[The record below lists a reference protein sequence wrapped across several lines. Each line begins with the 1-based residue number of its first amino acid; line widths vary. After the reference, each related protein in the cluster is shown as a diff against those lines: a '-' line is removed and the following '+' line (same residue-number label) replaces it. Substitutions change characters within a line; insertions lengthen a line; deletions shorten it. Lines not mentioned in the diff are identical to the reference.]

1 MADIAGGRG
10 LKQMEASVIFITLA
24 LLLLAGIP
32 IAICLGLSSAIYLL
46 LFYPIPEW
54 STTTAIM
61 AGILPNKFGATM
73 EHFTLMAIPFFI
85 VSSNFLSTGGVAK
98 RLIRFA
104 NALVGWMS
112 GGLAMAGILACIM
125 FAAVSGSSPATVVAI
140 GSIMIPGMVENGYS
154 KKFAVGS
161 IATAGS
167 LGILIPP
174 SIIMIVYAV
183 ATEQSVGKMFIAGIL
198 PGLLLG
204 AMLLLVTWIT
214 ARKKNMPC
222 EEVPGFK
229 ELWGSFLD
237 AVWGLLLIVMIVGGI
252 YGGIFTP
259 TEAAA
264 VAAVYS
270 AAIALFVYRDMGFRE
285 VPKVM
290 LESAKMTAMLLFI
303 IACAMIFAHVLT
315 MERIPQTIAEWLV
328 AKHMTWWMFLL
339 LVNVI
344 LWFAGDFMEPTS
356 IILILAPIFFPIAT
370 SLGINPIHFGIVMT
384 LNMEVGMITPPVGLN
399 LYVASGLSEMR
410 LEDVTRAALPWML
423 VMILALILVTY
434 IPSISLYLVDLLY

>member
-1 MADIAGGRG
+1 
-10 LKQMEASVIFITLA
+10 MEASVIFTVLA
-24 LLLLAGIP
+24 ILLLAGVP

-54 STTTAIM
+54 SSTTAIL

-85 VSSNFLSTGGVAK
+85 ISSNFLSTGGVAK
-98 RLIRFA
+98 RIIRFA

-140 GSIMIPGMVENGYS
+140 GSIMIPGMVEAGYT
-154 KKFAVGS
+154 KRFAVGS
-161 IATAGS
+161 ISTAGS

-174 SIIMIVYAV
+174 SIVMIVYAV
-183 ATEQSVGKMFIAGIL
+183 ATEQSVGKMFIAGIV
-198 PGLLLG
+198 PGLMLG
-204 AMLLLVTWIT
+204 AMLLVVTWIT
-214 ARKKNMPC
+214 AKRKKMPC
-222 EEVPGFK
+222 EAIPTFK
-229 ELWGSFLD
+229 EVWVSFVE
-237 AVWGLLLIVMIVGGI
+237 AIWGLLLIIMIIGGI

-270 AAIALFVYRDMGFRE
+270 AFIALFVYRDMGFKDI
-285 VPKVM
+285 PHVM

-303 IACAMIFAHVLT
+303 ISCAMIFAHVLT
-315 MERIPQTIAEWLV
+315 MERIPQSIAEWLV
-328 AKHMTWWMFLL
+328 ARNMSWWMFLL
-339 LVNVI
+339 MVNVI
-344 LWFAGDFMEPTS
+344 LWFAGDFMEPSS

-370 SLGINPIHFGIVMT
+370 ALGIDPIHLGIIMT

-399 LYVASGLSEMR
+399 LYVASGLSGMR
-410 LEDVTRAALPWML
+410 LEDVTKAALPWML
-423 VMILALILVTY
+423 VMIAALILVTY
-434 IPSISLYLVDLLY
+434 IPSISLFLVDLLY

>member
-1 MADIAGGRG
+1 
-10 LKQMEASVIFITLA
+10 MEATVIFAVLA
-24 LLLLAGIP
+24 VLLLAGVP

-54 STTTAIM
+54 SNTTSIM

-85 VSSNFLSTGGVAK
+85 VSSNSLSTGGVA
-98 RLIRFA
+98 RRIIRFT
-104 NALVGWMS
+104 NALVGRMS

-140 GSIMIPGMVENGYS
+140 GSIMIPGMVDAGYS
-154 KKFAVGS
+154 KRFSVGS

-174 SIIMIVYAV
+174 SIVMIVYAV
-183 ATEQSVGKMFIAGIL
+183 ATEQSVGKMFIAGIV
-198 PGLLLG
+198 PGLMLG
-204 AMLLLVTWIT
+204 AMLLVVTWIT
-214 ARKKNMPC
+214 AKRKNMPC
-222 EEVPGFK
+222 QEKPTLK
-229 ELWGSFLD
+229 ELWLSFVD
-237 AVWGLLLIVMIVGGI
+237 AIWGLLLVVMIIGGI

-264 VAAVYS
+264 VAAVY
-270 AAIALFVYRDMGFRE
+270 AAFISLFIYRDMGFKDI
-285 VPKVM
+285 PHVM

-315 MERIPQTIAEWLV
+315 MERIPQSIAEWLV
-328 AKHMTWWMFLL
+328 ARDMSWWMFLL
-339 LVNVI
+339 MVNII
-344 LWFAGDFMEPTS
+344 LWFAGDFMEPSS
-356 IILILAPIFFPIAT
+356 IILILAPIFFPIAMA
-370 SLGINPIHFGIVMT
+370 LDIDPIHLGIVMT

-399 LYVASGLSEMR
+399 LYVASGLSGMR
-410 LEDVTRAALPWML
+410 LEDVTKAALPWML
-423 VMILALILVTY
+423 VMIAALILVTY
-434 IPSISLYLVDLLY
+434 IPGISLFLVDLLY

>member
-1 MADIAGGRG
+1 
-10 LKQMEASVIFITLA
+10 MEAIVIFVVLA
-24 LLLLAGIP
+24 VLLLAGVP
-32 IAICLGLSSAIYLL
+32 IAICLGLSSAIYLF

-54 STTTAIM
+54 SNTTMIM
-61 AGILPNKFGATM
+61 SGILPNKFGATM

-85 VSSNFLSTGGVAK
+85 ISSNFLSTGGVA
-98 RLIRFA
+98 RRIIRFA

-112 GGLAMAGILACIM
+112 GGLAMAGILGCIM

-140 GSIMIPGMVENGYS
+140 GSIMIPGMVGAGYS
-154 KKFAVGS
+154 RKFAVGS
-161 IATAGS
+161 ISTAGS

-174 SIIMIVYAV
+174 SIVMIVYAV
-183 ATEQSVGKMFIAGIL
+183 ATEQSVGKMFIAGIM

-204 AMLLLVTWIT
+204 AMLLVVTWIT
-214 ARKKNMPC
+214 AKKRNMPC
-222 EEVPGFK
+222 EERPTFK
-229 ELWGSFLD
+229 ELWKSFVD
-237 AVWGLLLIVMIVGGI
+237 AIWGLLLVVMIIGGI

-270 AAIALFVYRDMGFRE
+270 AFIALFIYRDMGFRDI
-285 VPKVM
+285 PHVM

-315 MERIPQTIAEWLV
+315 MERIPQSIAEWLV
-328 AKHMTWWMFLL
+328 AKNMSWWMFLL
-339 LVNVI
+339 MVNII
-344 LWFAGDFMEPTS
+344 LWFAGDFMEPSS

-370 SLGINPIHFGIVMT
+370 ALNINPIHLGIVMT

-399 LYVASGLSEMR
+399 LYVASGLSGMR
-410 LEDVTRAALPWML
+410 LEDVTKAALPWMF
-423 VMILALILVTY
+423 VMIAALGLVTY
-434 IPSISLYLVDLLY
+434 IPWISLFLVDLLY

>member
-1 MADIAGGRG
+1 
-10 LKQMEASVIFITLA
+10 MEAAVIFFVLA
-24 LLLLAGIP
+24 VFLLLGVP
-32 IAICLGLSSAIYLL
+32 IAVCLGISSAIYLL
-46 LFYPIPEW
+46 LFSEIPPW
-54 STTTAIM
+54 NSMTNFLS
-61 AGILPNKFGATM
+61 GILPNKFGATM
-73 EHFTLMAIPFFI
+73 EHFTLLAIPFFI

-98 RLIRFA
+98 RLIRLA
-104 NALVGWMS
+104 NVLVGWMH
-112 GGLAMAGILACIM
+112 GGLAMAGILACIL

-140 GSIMIPGMVENGYS
+140 GSIMIPGMVEAGYN
-154 KKFAVGS
+154 KRFAVGS
-161 IATAGS
+161 ISTAGS

-183 ATEQSVGKMFIAGIL
+183 ATEQSVGKMFIAGIV

-204 AMLLLVTWIT
+204 AMLLLATWIT
-214 ARKKNMPC
+214 AVRKGLPRQPKPTVR
-222 EEVPGFK
+222 EAVTAFK
-229 ELWGSFLD
+229 EAF
-237 AVWGLLLIVMIVGGI
+237 WGLLLIVIIIGGI

-270 AAIALFVYRDMGFRE
+270 AVVALFVHRDMSFAD

-315 MERIPQTIAEWLV
+315 VERIPQGIAEWLV
-328 AKHMTWWMFLL
+328 EQNMSWWMFLL
-339 LVNVI
+339 MVNVI
-344 LWFAGDFMEPTS
+344 LWFAGDFMEPSS

-370 SLGINPIHFGIVMT
+370 AMGIDPIHFGIVMT

-399 LYVASGLSEMR
+399 LYVASGLSGMS
-410 LEDVTRAALPWML
+410 LEEVTHAALPWML
-423 VMILALILVTY
+423 VMIGALILVTY
-434 IPSISLYLVDLLY
+434 IPAISLGLVHLLY

>member
-1 MADIAGGRG
+1 
-10 LKQMEASVIFITLA
+10 MEASVIFTVLA
-24 LLLLAGIP
+24 ILLLAGVP

-54 STTTAIM
+54 SSTTAIL

-85 VSSNFLSTGGVAK
+85 ISSNFLSTGGVAK
-98 RLIRFA
+98 RIIRFA
-104 NALVGWMS
+104 NALVGWMA

-140 GSIMIPGMVENGYS
+140 GSIMIPGMVEAGYT
-154 KKFAVGS
+154 KRFAVGS

-174 SIIMIVYAV
+174 SIVMIVYAV
-183 ATEQSVGKMFIAGIL
+183 ATEQSVGKMFIAGIV
-198 PGLLLG
+198 PGLMLG
-204 AMLLLVTWIT
+204 GMLLIVTWIT
-214 ARKKNMPC
+214 AKRKNMPC
-222 EEVPGFK
+222 EAVPTLKEV
-229 ELWGSFLD
+229 WVSFVD
-237 AVWGLLLIVMIVGGI
+237 AIWGLLLIVMIIGGI

-270 AAIALFVYRDMGFRE
+270 AVISLFVYRDMGFKDI
-285 VPKVM
+285 PHVM

-303 IACAMIFAHVLT
+303 ISCAMIFAHVLT
-315 MERIPQTIAEWLV
+315 MERIPQSIAEWLV
-328 AKHMTWWMFLL
+328 AKNMSWWMFLL
-339 LVNVI
+339 MVNVI
-344 LWFAGDFMEPTS
+344 LWFAGDFMEPSS
-356 IILILAPIFFPIAT
+356 IILILAPIFFPIAMA
-370 SLGINPIHFGIVMT
+370 LGIDPIHLGIIMT

-399 LYVASGLSEMR
+399 LYVASGLSGMR
-410 LEDVTRAALPWML
+410 LEDVTKAALPWML
-423 VMILALILVTY
+423 VMIVALILVTY
-434 IPSISLYLVDLLY
+434 IPSISLFLVDLLY

>member
-1 MADIAGGRG
+1 
-10 LKQMEASVIFITLA
+10 MESAVIFTVLA
-24 LLLLAGIP
+24 FLLLAGIP

-98 RLIRFA
+98 RMIRFA

-112 GGLAMAGILACIM
+112 GGLAMAGILSCIM

-140 GSIMIPGMVENGYS
+140 GSIMIPGMVGAGYTR
-154 KKFAVGS
+154 KFAVGS

-174 SIIMIVYAV
+174 SIVMIVYAV
-183 ATEQSVGKMFIAGIL
+183 ATEQSVGKMFIAGIV
-198 PGLLLG
+198 PGLMLG
-204 AMLLLVTWIT
+204 AMLLIVTWIT
-214 ARKKNMPC
+214 ARRHNMPR
-222 EEVPGFK
+222 ETVPGFR
-229 ELWGSFLD
+229 EVWTSFLD
-237 AVWGLLLIVMIVGGI
+237 AVWGLLLILMIIGGI

-270 AAIALFVYRDMGFRE
+270 AVISLFVYRDMGLRD
-285 VPKVM
+285 VPHVM

-315 MERIPQTIAEWLV
+315 MERIPQSIAEWLV
-328 AKHMTWWMFLL
+328 ARDMSWWMFLL
-339 LVNVI
+339 MVNVI
-344 LWFAGDFMEPTS
+344 LWFAGDFMEPSS
-356 IILILAPIFFPIAT
+356 IILILAPIFFPIAQA
-370 SLGINPIHFGIVMT
+370 LHIDPIHLGIVMT

-399 LYVASGLSEMR
+399 LYVASGLSGMR

-423 VMILALILVTY
+423 VMIAALVLVTY
-434 IPSISLYLVDLLY
+434 IPAISLSLVNILY

>member
-1 MADIAGGRG
+1 
-10 LKQMEASVIFITLA
+10 MESLVIFSVLA
-24 LLLLAGIP
+24 FLLLAGIP

-98 RLIRFA
+98 RMIRFA

-112 GGLAMAGILACIM
+112 GGLAMAGILSCIM

-140 GSIMIPGMVENGYS
+140 GSIMIPGMIGAGYT

-174 SIIMIVYAV
+174 SIVMIVYAV
-183 ATEQSVGKMFIAGIL
+183 ATEQSVGKMFIAGIV
-198 PGLLLG
+198 PGLMLG
-204 AMLLLVTWIT
+204 AMLLIVTWIT
-214 ARKKNMPC
+214 ARRHNMPR
-222 EEVPGFK
+222 EAVPSLKEV
-229 ELWGSFLD
+229 WVSFLD
-237 AVWGLLLIVMIVGGI
+237 AIWGLLLILMIIGGI

-264 VAAVYS
+264 VAAVY
-270 AAIALFVYRDMGFRE
+270 AAIISLFVYRDMGIKD
-285 VPKVM
+285 VPHVM

-315 MERIPQTIAEWLV
+315 MERIPQSIAEWLV
-328 AKHMTWWMFLL
+328 ARDMSWWMFLL
-339 LVNVI
+339 MVNVI
-344 LWFAGDFMEPTS
+344 LWFAGDFMEPSS

-370 SLGINPIHFGIVMT
+370 ALHIDPIHLGIVMT

-399 LYVASGLSEMR
+399 LYVASGLSGMR

-423 VMILALILVTY
+423 VMIAALVLVTY
-434 IPSISLYLVDLLY
+434 IPAISLSLVNILY